1 MSSKAARYI
10 FKVRSYEADYNNRLK
25 ISSVFNFMQ
34 IAAGLNANE
43 LKFGYDQLTPQGLF
57 WVLSRVVLEWNG
69 NIHFDEDVIIETWP
83 SGVEKLFATR
93 DFKILDSAGNIIGKA
108 KTAWLVMDE
117 KTARPVF
124 LDKVSFPLPN
134 FDIQPAIEKMPGKIA
149 EPAEKLSL
157 GSRCAVYADIDVNQH
172 VNNAK
177 YIEYVYDAIPESL
190 RLHTGSIRLQ
200 INYLKELKINDTFEI
215 FYAAPAAGATYHYL
229 DAHNL
234 QDQKVFQCAIWVG
247 E

>member
-1 MSSKAARYI
+1 MISKAARYT
-10 FKVRSYEADYNNRLK
+10 FKVRSYEADYTNRLK
-25 ISSVFNFMQ
+25 ISSAFNFMQ

-69 NIHFDEDVIIETWP
+69 NVPFDEDIVIETWP

-93 DFKILDSAGNIIGKA
+93 DFNLLDATGNIIGKA
-108 KTAWLVMDE
+108 KTAWLVMDV
-117 KTARPVF
+117 KAARPVF
-124 LDKVSFPLPN
+124 LDKVSFPLPD
-134 FDIQPAIEKMPGKIA
+134 FDIPPAIEKMPGKIT
-149 EPAEKLSL
+149 EPAKKESL
-157 GSRCAVYADIDVNQH
+157 GSRSAVYADIDVNQH

-177 YIEYVYDAIPESL
+177 YIEYVYDALPENI

-215 FYAAPAAGATYHYL
+215 FYSAPAAGSNFHYL
-229 DAHNL
+229 DAQNMNN
-234 QDQKVFQCAIWVG
+234 QKVFQCAIWL
-247 E
+247 EE